1 MGQNV
6 HNAHSTIPDTPASH
20 AGRPSLARHRTLR
33 RHPPSSFTVLFLPV
47 SSPWP
52 SCPTTVPVMSVLQA
66 AKPRLPLELSPA
78 ASLGVA
84 EAGWITCGHELD
96 TLVFFNTVFGNTFYI
111 GRRNA
116 VKEKYIADQSVPFV
130 QVQAK
135 GFSLG
140 L

>member
-1 MGQNV
+1 MNW
-6 HNAHSTIPDTPASH
+6 T
-20 AGRPSLARHRTLR
+20 HR
-33 RHPPSSFTVLFLPV
+33 F
-47 SSPWP
+47 
-52 SCPTTVPVMSVLQA
+52 
-66 AKPRLPLELSPA
+66 
-78 ASLGVA
+78 
-84 EAGWITCGHELD
+84 
-96 TLVFFNTVFGNTFYI
+96 FFNTVFGNTFYI